1 MLLKIKKTRFDFE
14 LFVFYSVS
22 CFFHKIVWSFF
33 LWELG
38 AGSWLSIVPS
48 TCFSS
53 HHHSIFSNNWWNFC
67 QTMNNVTTQPR
78 HWKFNS
84 NQIHFDWL
92 FISIVESD
100 FIPLWYRSP
109 VTGVDPNPLF
119 WRVTNYALQICSH
132 GQNTVSDKC
141 LTVKCTQY
149 TSKGLSKCTHQIVSL
164 NTVSTQQRRF
174 IRSVCVSVL
183 LHCLV

>member
-1 MLLKIKKTRFDFE
+1 MGTWSGVLIINCSFNMLLVSS
-14 LFVFYSVS
+14 LF
-22 CFFHKIVWSFF
+22 
-33 LWELG
+33 
-38 AGSWLSIVPS
+38 PS
-48 TCFSS
+48 SL
-53 HHHSIFSNNWWNFC
+53 NNWWNFC

-132 GQNTVSDKC
+132 GQNTVSDNC
-141 LTVKCTQY
+141 LTVECTQY

-164 NTVSTQQRRF
+164 YTVSTQARRF
-174 IRSVCVSVL
+174 IRSVCAPSVL
-183 LHCLV
+183 LQWCSSI